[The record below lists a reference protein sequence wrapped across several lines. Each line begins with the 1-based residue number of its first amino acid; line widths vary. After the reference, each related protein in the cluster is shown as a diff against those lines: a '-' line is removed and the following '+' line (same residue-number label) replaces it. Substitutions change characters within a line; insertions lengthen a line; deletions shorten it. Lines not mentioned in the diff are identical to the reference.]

1 MSKQQLKLGDAIAK
15 IARFLRIPH
24 CTKCERRRFIL
35 NEIQTVGVKETL
47 KKLKDC
53 CN

>member
-1 MSKQQLKLGDAIAK
+1 MIGKQFKWGDLIAR

-24 CTKCERRRFIL
+24 CDECERRRVIL
-35 NEIQTVGVKETL
+35 NDLQAAGVKETL
-47 KKLKDC
+47 RKLKDC